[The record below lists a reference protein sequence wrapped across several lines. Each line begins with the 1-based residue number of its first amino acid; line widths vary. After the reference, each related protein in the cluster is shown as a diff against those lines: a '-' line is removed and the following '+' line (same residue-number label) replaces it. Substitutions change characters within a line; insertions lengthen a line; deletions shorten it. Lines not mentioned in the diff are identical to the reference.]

1 MFTQLFNIEKF
12 NHYCKGIVLGD
23 FLNIDNEAW
32 LEELF
37 FTFTP
42 PTVGG
47 FKITHAQAK
56 ITLPIGKIAAL
67 DNNKLIIIMENKNYN
82 LLNVYS
88 FAVQEKYNVSH
99 KYDLHI

>member
-12 NHYCKGIVLGD
+12 NHYCKGIILGD
-23 FLNIDNEAW
+23 FLKIDKDAW

-47 FKITHAQAK
+47 FKITHAQEK
-56 ITLPIGKIAAL
+56 ITLPIGKMA
-67 DNNKLIIIMENKNYN
+67 KLENAT
-82 LLNVYS
+82 LLC
-88 FAVQEKYNVSH
+88 
-99 KYDLHI
+99 